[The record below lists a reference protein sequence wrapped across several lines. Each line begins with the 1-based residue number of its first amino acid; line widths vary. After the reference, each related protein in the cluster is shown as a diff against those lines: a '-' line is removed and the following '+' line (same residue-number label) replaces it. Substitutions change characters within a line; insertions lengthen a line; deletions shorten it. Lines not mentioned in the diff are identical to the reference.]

1 MYTHPEVARMPDTSA
16 RPAAQEAGA
25 GRANIVIAVL
35 AFAGI
40 VVSLMQTVVSPL
52 IPKLPQ
58 FIDTAA
64 TTAGWAVTATLL
76 TAAVATPTA
85 GRLGD
90 MYGKRRI
97 LLVSLVLMVI
107 GSVLCAVSNGLP
119 LMVVGRALQGSSTG
133 VIALGISVMRDELP
147 AERLGS
153 GTALMSAS
161 LGIGGALGLP
171 AAAFLA
177 QEADWHVL
185 FWVCAGLGAV
195 GFVLVFSLIRESPIR
210 TGGRFDAVGALGISL
225 GLVCLLLAISQGG
238 TWRRSSGTILG
249 LFGAAIVIFFLWGL
263 WELRTRDPLVDL
275 RSTARSQV
283 VLTNVA
289 SVIFGFAMFAISL
302 VIPQLVQIPE
312 NVGHGLG
319 GTILVAGLI
328 MAPNG

>member
-1 MYTHPEVARMPDTSA
+1 
-16 RPAAQEAGA
+16 
-25 GRANIVIAVL
+25 
-35 AFAGI
+35 
-40 VVSLMQTVVSPL
+40 
-52 IPKLPQ
+52 
-58 FIDTAA
+58 
-64 TTAGWAVTATLL
+64 
-76 TAAVATPTA
+76 
-85 GRLGD
+85 
-90 MYGKRRI
+90 
-97 LLVSLVLMVI
+97 
-107 GSVLCAVSNGLP
+107 GLP

-238 TWRRSSGTILG
+238 TWGWSSGTILG
-249 LFGAAIVIFFLWGL
+249 D
-263 WELRTRDPLVDL
+263 RKSTRLNSSHV
-275 RSTARSQV
+275 S
-283 VLTNVA
+283 
-289 SVIFGFAMFAISL
+289 ISYA
-302 VIPQLVQIPE
+302 V
-312 NVGHGLG
+312 
-319 GTILVAGLI
+319 
-328 MAPNG
+328 